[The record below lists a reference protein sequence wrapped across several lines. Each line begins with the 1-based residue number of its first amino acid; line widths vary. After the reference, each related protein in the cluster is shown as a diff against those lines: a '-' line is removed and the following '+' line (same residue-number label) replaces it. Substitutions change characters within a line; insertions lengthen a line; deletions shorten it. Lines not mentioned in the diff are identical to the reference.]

1 MRSLSRRAVLRGA
14 AGVGLSLPWLE
25 SWPHRSAHAAPG
37 DFAKRCVLLFTP
49 NGTVPG
55 AWTPSADPTSSQILG
70 PLADHA
76 SDILVVSGLDM
87 ASSGDD
93 KKGHNRGVGTLW
105 TGLEPNGGNDGDDGY
120 ASGISVDQRIA
131 QNQAASTPYN
141 SLELGVQVR
150 SDLPRGRMIYT
161 GANAPIAPEDSPFAV
176 FDRIF
181 GQGVGDPAEVAAR
194 LARRQS
200 VLDLVRADAESLVPK
215 LGTVDRIKLEA
226 HLDAVRELEERLAQL
241 GGNGCEEPMMPA
253 NFDWKH
259 DNDRYPDVGALQM
272 ELMVMALACGLTNV
286 ASLMWNGALGSAIF
300 TWLGGSVDHHTLS
313 HDEGEGAQAQLVDI
327 NRWYAERFAELLAR
341 MKAVPEGDATLLD
354 HSVVV
359 WGSDLGKGQ
368 PHYCKKIPFVV
379 AGSCHGYFGTGR
391 HVAYAGGSH
400 NDLLLSVLE
409 AMDVPQATFGDPA
422 FCNGPLAE
430 LRA

>member
-1 MRSLSRRAVLRGA
+1 MTKRMSRRALLRGA
-14 AGVGLSLPWLE
+14 AGCAVALPWLE
-25 SWPHRSAHAAPG
+25 SWPQARAHG
-37 DFAKRCVLLFTP
+37 VEFARRCVLVFTP

-55 AWTPSADPTSSQILG
+55 SWLPSGGPTSSEILE

-76 SDILVVSGLDM
+76 AELLVVSGLDM

-120 ASGISVDQRIA
+120 ASGISMDQLIA
-131 QNQAASTPYN
+131 QQQAVATPY
-141 SLELGVQVR
+141 STLELGVQVR

-161 GANAPIAPEDSPFAV
+161 GPNAPIAPEDNPFAV
-176 FDRIF
+176 FDRLF

-200 VLDLVRADAESLVPK
+200 VLDLVRDDAESLVPK
-215 LGTVDRIKLEA
+215 LGVVDRIKLEA
-226 HLDAVRELEERLAQL
+226 HLDAVRALEERLAQL
-241 GGNGCEEPMMPA
+241 GGNGCEAPMMPPQF
-253 NFDWKH
+253 NWKQ
-259 DNDRYPDVGALQM
+259 DNDRFPDVGALQT

-313 HDEGEGAQAQLVDI
+313 HNAVADAQAQLVQI
-327 NRWYAERFAELLAR
+327 GRWYSERFADLLAA
-341 MKAVPEGDATLLD
+341 MKAVPEGDGTLLD

-359 WGSDLGKGQ
+359 WGTDLGKGQ
-368 PHYCKKIPFVV
+368 PHYCKNIPFVL

-391 HVAYAGGSH
+391 HVAYPGGSH
-400 NDLLLSVLE
+400 NDLLLSVFE
-409 AMDVPQATFGDPA
+409 AMAVPQQTFGDPA